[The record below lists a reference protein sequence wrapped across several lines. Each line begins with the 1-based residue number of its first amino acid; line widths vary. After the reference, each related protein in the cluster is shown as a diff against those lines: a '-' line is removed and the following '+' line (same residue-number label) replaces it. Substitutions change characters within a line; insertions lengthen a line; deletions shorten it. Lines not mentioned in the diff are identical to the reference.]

1 MFHNSK
7 LHTLQKQVEKNSSWE
22 LKSGRSGWF
31 TTCRPR
37 LLCLG
42 PGFTHRKWHVCP
54 YREPHQTTSSGS
66 QNCCESRIMFSR
78 TSVFMYANV
87 ASRIWWMEYYQLCQ
101 NPELHKSLQT
111 STKFPFPAHVSNSG
125 VWNLCH
131 IYYWRFRASNL
142 ETLTQLTLGSPQT
155 TGPLTAWRTLIWW
168 RHVKGLK
175 NCLSL
180 YLHCPKIKHWWIFA
194 ETSRMINIT
203 LPPQAVCLV
212 ALHFLQGSPIWVVK
226 PIPLHGPGGVSHMYM
241 ARS

>member
-7 LHTLQKQVEKNSSWE
+7 LHTLQKQVANTVLECSS
-22 LKSGRSGWF
+22 LADLGDSQRVDRG
-31 TTCRPR
+31 CYA
-37 LLCLG
+37 LG
-42 PGFTHRKWHVCP
+42 PGSRTENDMLP
-54 YREPHQTTSSGS
+54 LREDTNDRLLAHQTTSSGS

-131 IYYWRFRASNL
+131 TYYWRFRASNL

-175 NCLSL
+175 NCLS
-180 YLHCPKIKHWWIFA
+180 
-194 ETSRMINIT
+194 
-203 LPPQAVCLV
+203 
-212 ALHFLQGSPIWVVK
+212 
-226 PIPLHGPGGVSHMYM
+226 
-241 ARS
+241 